1 MHPLRS
7 RQRWTHPFMMLCA
20 AAFVVGQSTDL
31 KGEPVTISWTGGD
44 SSWFETNNWNLKRI
58 PISNSSTTTDVAE
71 IINGGTARIEAA
83 GAEAVFLN
91 VGGTSGSGR
100 LCVGSG
106 GTLNVAKRL
115 DIHAEAGYSA
125 VVDISGGTTDL
136 GWCSWIYGGGSNLLN
151 MTDGVLRFNTDPYF
165 AFTPGSKITVRQ
177 SGGLIDARNKSI
189 RMAKDKSSYGS
200 IGLSG
205 NGVVT
210 NLSELYLGFDLSGA
224 RGSLSLS
231 DNAALSVSAL
241 YAGGNKTN
249 AVCSTGTVAVC
260 GGVLA
265 ATTVTIGYYGVG
277 EGTLTGGLIRCGNF
291 YAGDQGG
298 SRGTF
303 QISGGTLRT
312 TEDIVV
318 GKGSNAYGHIQQE
331 GGTADIRNL
340 YLSMSPLPANA
351 SYTLNGG
358 TLWVRNAMTGLATNN
373 NETFTFTGGT
383 LSFLTYMN
391 TLPTL
396 THAGGTLSPG
406 LDVAGKS
413 TVDTNYV
420 VTSAAARLSVN
431 LGGTSQANA
440 FTNGAGY
447 YDFLNVTGSATLA
460 GELEV
465 SFINGFDASVKATDK
480 FYVVAS
486 GSNIEGAFA
495 NVPSGG
501 RVTTAERHS
510 FAVYYGNNAATTAAG
525 EDPKKVTLT
534 GFLHM
539 QRGTIVTIN

>member
-1 MHPLRS
+1 MHPLKS
-7 RQRWTHPFMMLCA
+7 RQGWTRPLMMICA
-20 AAFVVGQSTDL
+20 AAFVVGQPNDL
-31 KGEPVTISWTGGD
+31 KGEPVTIKWTGGD
-44 SSWFETNNWNLKRI
+44 SSWFETNNWDLKRI
-58 PISNSSTTTDVAE
+58 PISNVSTTTDVAH
-71 IINGGTARIEAA
+71 IANGGTARIAAA
-83 GAEAVFLN
+83 GAEAVFLH
-91 VGGTSGSGR
+91 VGETGNGR
-100 LCVGSG
+100 LCIEPGA
-106 GTLNVAKRL
+106 TLNVARRL
-115 DIHAEAGYSA
+115 DIHAEAGYTA

-165 AFTPGSKITVRQ
+165 AFTPGSKVTVRQ

-189 RMAKDKSSYGS
+189 RMAKDKNSYGQ
-200 IGLSG
+200 IALSG

-210 NLSELYLGFDLSGA
+210 NLSELYLGYDLNGA
-224 RGSLSLS
+224 LGSLSLS
-231 DNAALSVSAL
+231 GNAALSVSAL

-249 AVCSTGTVAVC
+249 SVCSTGTVAVC

-312 TEDIVV
+312 TEDTVV
-318 GKGSNAYGHIQQE
+318 GKGASAYGHIQQE
-331 GGTADIRNL
+331 GGTVDIRNL
-340 YLSMSPLPANA
+340 YLSMSSLPANA

-358 TLWVRNAMTGLATNN
+358 TLRVRNAMTGPATNN
-373 NETFTFTGGT
+373 TENFTFTGGT

-406 LDVAGKS
+406 LDAAGKS
-413 TVDTNYV
+413 TVDTNYLA
-420 VTSAAARLSVN
+420 TSSSARLSVN

-440 FTNGAGY
+440 FTNSAGY

-480 FYVVAS
+480 FYVAAA

-539 QRGTIVTIN
+539 QRGTIVTID